1 MGLISGNVFFH
12 ADYLLLTQRATEGGR
27 EGVEM
32 EATAADAATVTGA
45 GSAGHL
51 DRVRFGNR

>member
-1 MGLISGNVFFH
+1 MALISGNVFFH
-12 ADYLLLTQRATEGGR
+12 ADYLLLTQRGR